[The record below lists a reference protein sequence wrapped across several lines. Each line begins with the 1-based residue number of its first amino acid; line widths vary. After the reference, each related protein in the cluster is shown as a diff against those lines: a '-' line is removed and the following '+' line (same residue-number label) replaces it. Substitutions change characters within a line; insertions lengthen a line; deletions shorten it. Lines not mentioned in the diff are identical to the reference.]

1 MPKSHVITALAQQHN
16 SAISL
21 HFYVF
26 RPRMM
31 TELICSWHLSFAPVV
46 CLPSKTQTGKVW
58 QAPKATSAFVEDN
71 IENCWKNRASSVRNG
86 FPDVVKT
93 NLAWQDR
100 SCLKLELGI
109 VQTCQC
115 IGLDTGSRKILFLLP
130 DVLNPI
136 WTTTIHC
143 RCSTK
148 LVFHFNGDLGNQEF
162 TPNQVL
168 LYSRPLPLHPWHKCC
183 ISVGSTNISKF
194 GTQPYLSSFGF
205 ILVIHLDVIRQT
217 YFLFDS
223 RQVLTCFNC
232 ATPKPGGSLNLT
244 LSLEK
249 QQRLLV
255 VFNHSHTSKHFEL
268 LWQL

>member
-1 MPKSHVITALAQQHN
+1 MFFFSPPSLSEQPDSHAEVDIHHHGCKIIPVQIFAQITCNIGPLKDFTFNRGLSFEVMPKSHVITALAQQHN

-109 VQTCQC
+109 VQTCQY
-115 IGLDTGSRKILFLLP
+115 IGLDTVSRKILFLLP

-148 LVFHFNGDLGNQEF
+148 LVFHFNGDLGNQS
-162 TPNQVL
+162 L
-168 LYSRPLPLHPWHKCC
+168 LQIKFCC
-183 ISVGSTNISKF
+183 IPGLCRYILGTNVAFRSVLQIFQS
-194 GTQPYLSSFGF
+194 
-205 ILVIHLDVIRQT
+205 LVRSPT
-217 YFLFDS
+217 
-223 RQVLTCFNC
+223 
-232 ATPKPGGSLNLT
+232 
-244 LSLEK
+244 
-249 QQRLLV
+249 
-255 VFNHSHTSKHFEL
+255 
-268 LWQL
+268 